1 MILGFVVLAWGF
13 NFVLIKILYH
23 EFPPGATAVVRFA
36 FTLPLLILLCKVTGA
51 KLTLPKGEWLAYSF
65 AGFVASGVYMVL
77 FLAGMASAGSAE
89 GALAMSTVPI
99 WTALFAILK
108 KQDRLSSNLIGGM
121 ALAFGGV
128 ALVIF
133 NSDHSSGGDLVGDL
147 IVVAAALVWAYSIT
161 LYKPLLAKNN
171 PLSVTTLTLPAAS
184 LALLP
189 YGAAD
194 TFHLNWSNVTWVGWC
209 SMAYLVLVAGIGGF
223 VAYYEGVR
231 QVGPARAS
239 MVQYLI
245 PPTAAFFAW
254 VALGQPFTAYHAFGL
269 ALTLGGVYLANRK
282 PEQTPNPVLES

>member
-13 NFVLIKILYH
+13 NFVLIKVLYS
-23 EFPPGATAVVRFA
+23 EIPPGATAVLRFSL
-36 FTLPLLILLCKVTGA
+36 TLPLLVLLCKVTGT
-51 KLTLPKGEWLAYSF
+51 KLSLPRGEWLAYSF

-108 KQDRLSSNLIGGM
+108 KQDRLSSNLLAGM
-121 ALAFGGV
+121 SLAFGGV

-133 NSDHSSGGDLVGDL
+133 NSDHKAGGDLIGNL

-161 LYKPLLAKNN
+161 LYKPLLARNN

-184 LALLP
+184 LALFP
-189 YGAAD
+189 YGATD
-194 TFHLNWSNVTWVGWC
+194 TMHLDWSKVTWVGWC
-209 SMAYLVLVAGIGGF
+209 SMAYLVLIAGIGGF

-239 MVQYLI
+239 MVQYLV
-245 PPTAAFFAW
+245 PPTASFFAW
-254 VALGQPFTAYHAFGL
+254 IALGQLFTTYHALGL
-269 ALTLGGVYLANRK
+269 VLTLGGVYLANRK
-282 PEQTPNPVLES
+282 PIETPN